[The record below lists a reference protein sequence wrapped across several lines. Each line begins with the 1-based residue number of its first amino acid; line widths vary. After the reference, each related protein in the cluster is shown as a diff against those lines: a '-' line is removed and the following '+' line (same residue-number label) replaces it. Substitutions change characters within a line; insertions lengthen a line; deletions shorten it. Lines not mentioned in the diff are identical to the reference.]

1 MFIFVMLSLLLIIY
15 DNRLPVFA
23 KIHSTL
29 NVVVVPV
36 QYLVSWPVEFLDF
49 IENYLTSKHSLLK
62 ENDKLRAEQ
71 LLLRA
76 RVQQFI
82 AIEQENTQ
90 LRALLSSAAHVSG
103 KVLAAQILA
112 VNSDPFDQQ
121 IILDKGKKQG
131 VYPGQPI
138 LDAGG
143 VMGQVV
149 EVGLIT
155 SRALLITSS
164 QSAVPVQD
172 NRNGIRTIAVGGAYS
187 GDLRLLY
194 VSATMDVKPGDLL
207 VTSGLGLKFP
217 IGYPVGVISSVNYI
231 AGFRFAEVKITPSA
245 EVNRSRQVLL
255 AWPEQSKFAKPVKKM
270 LKKS

>member
-1 MFIFVMLSLLLIIY
+1 MFIFVVASVLLIIY
-15 DNRLPVFA
+15 DNHLPMFA
-23 KIHSTL
+23 KVHSSL
-29 NVVVVPV
+29 NVVVAPV
-36 QYLVSWPVEFLDF
+36 QYLVSWPVEFVDF
-49 IENYLTSKHSLLK
+49 VENYLTSKRALLK
-62 ENDKLRAEQ
+62 ENEKLRAEQ

-76 RVQQFI
+76 KVQQFI

-103 KVLAAQILA
+103 KVLAAQVLA

-131 VYPGQPI
+131 VYVGQPI
-138 LDAGG
+138 LDEGG
-143 VMGQVV
+143 VMGQVIA
-149 EVGLIT
+149 VGPIT

-164 QSAVPVQD
+164 RSAVPVQD
-172 NRNGIRTIAVGGAYS
+172 NRNGIRSIVAGGEYA

-194 VSATMDVKPGDLL
+194 ISATMDVKPGDLL

-217 IGYPVGVISSVNYI
+217 IGYPIGVISSVNYI
-231 AGFRFAEVKITPSA
+231 AGQRFAEVKVTSSA
-245 EVNRSRQVLL
+245 KLNRSRQVLL
-255 AWPEQSKFAKPVKKM
+255 VWPEQSQFLKPVKKM